1 MRLNLEPERMIEVMR
16 RWNVA
21 TRPGVLRTDLEHQ
34 RASRYSRRLYK
45 IIQRYR
51 RLMPFE
57 INELSNG
64 ALRPSPHAGGRTGSS
79 TCPSPMNL
87 QNCPWCDQND
97 RLTQRVRWQVARVY
111 HARIECTRCD
121 SGAPWTLLTE
131 EEIQTVSTGRHFQAR
146 PMVDRVVNQWNWKH
160 VTILTS

>member
-21 TRPGVLRTDLEHQ
+21 TSPGVLRTDLEHQ

-64 ALRPSPHAGGRTGSS
+64 ALVADFTHAS
-79 TCPSPMNL
+79 
-87 QNCPWCDQND
+87 W
-97 RLTQRVRWQVARVY
+97 
-111 HARIECTRCD
+111 
-121 SGAPWTLLTE
+121 
-131 EEIQTVSTGRHFQAR
+131 
-146 PMVDRVVNQWNWKH
+146 
-160 VTILTS
+160 